1 MNSMC
6 NLSLC
11 SSRVHFVRGERQYL
25 YDDKGVRYLDT
36 MNSVQLGKAGGG
48 GEGGGGEGRGL

>member
-1 MNSMC
+1 M
-6 NLSLC
+6 
-11 SSRVHFVRGERQYL
+11 RGERQYL

-48 GEGGGGEGRGL
+48 GEGGGGGGGGPRALTQAELLL